1 MDKRSLFC
9 WLMAA
14 TVFPQMFLAM
24 PLNARAAQNSNK
36 EASES
41 ELVEAN
47 SANPNS
53 RVMGRRQAVEALKIA
68 QARSN
73 QRNIPDNAVPKT
85 ATVPVD
91 NTSEEAL
98 FQSQV
103 TVTTKDGKPRT
114 SQPIPPTVPPV
125 HPQLPG
131 RIQGV
136 VPPLQRRPVPPPVG
150 DIAVSNTLLRPD
162 LIDLGSAERVPRI
175 SLREAPVRD
184 VLALIARV
192 AGLNVAFADDMS
204 GQTNTAANQ
213 SNPADRRIS
222 LDIEN
227 ETAQDV
233 FNNVLRLT
241 GLDANR
247 IGKTI
252 FVAANLPIT
261 LKNIVTRSYRLNQ
274 VTAGEASAFLV
285 SLGAERAITRQR
297 PIPGAQAAEVG
308 SGGVVVQNIPLEEV
322 PVLESIQRDENSLAP
337 LSGLSV
343 IAEERTNSITL
354 VGTPSQVEYASAQ
367 LARLDIRKRQ
377 VAINVKI
384 VEINLTES
392 QGFSANS
399 SFGIDNTFVTVR
411 DGTAVLNF
419 GELNAAPATTDG
431 DVFSRP
437 VGNNPLAGTPLFVNP
452 DGTQL
457 TQDPISGE
465 FVPLQQNQPG
475 SPFTDSP
482 TTPGI
487 SGITPQ
493 RNAVP
498 GNAPRIVVDPTT
510 GQPILDGTNGVPGV
524 PATYYLNPGG
534 VINANLPGLP
544 PALQTGPFGN
554 TPILLDPDTGA
565 PVLATAPVDA
575 QAPQPSFIGQAA
587 QLAYSLPQIFQYPR
601 QFLSRLEASITSGHA
616 KLLTDPTLLVQESE
630 TARVDLGDEI
640 IQIDTSGN
648 PVIETAGLSLNIN
661 VVRIDD
667 NGFINLSIAPTI
679 ASIGDTR
686 NISTDNFAGPVDL
699 LIKRE
704 LESGQ
709 IRLRD
714 NQTLILTGV
723 IQDVD
728 RQIINKVPFFGDLPI
743 LGTLFR
749 SESTENTRNE
759 VVILVT
765 PRILDDSEYASQYGY
780 TYQPG
785 PEVQQVLDSNGIP
798 FR

>member
-14 TVFPQMFLAM
+14 SVCPQMLLAM
-24 PLNARAAQNSNK
+24 SISAKTAPGSTKN
-36 EASES
+36 ASELES
-41 ELVEAN
+41 IESIPEPEVSSLRTV
-47 SANPNS
+47 
-53 RVMGRRQAVEALKIA
+53 KIA
-68 QARSN
+68 QVRDSQNN
-73 QRNIPDNAVPKT
+73 QATPKT
-85 ATVPVD
+85 AAVPAS
-91 NTSEEAL
+91 NSSEAAL
-98 FQSQV
+98 FESQV

-125 HPQLPG
+125 LPQLPG
-131 RIQGV
+131 RVQGV

-162 LIDLGSAERVPRI
+162 IIDLGSAERVPRLA
-175 SLREAPVRD
+175 LREAPVRD

-204 GQTNTAANQ
+204 GQPARTTGA
-213 SNPADRRIS
+213 STNPADRRIS

-274 VTAGEASAFLV
+274 ITAGEASAFLV

-308 SGGVVVQNIPLEEV
+308 SGGVVVQNIPLEAV
-322 PVLESIQRDENSLAP
+322 PVLESIQREEDSLAP
-337 LSGLSV
+337 LAGLSV
-343 IAEERTNSITL
+343 VAEERTNSITL
-354 VGTPSQVEYASAQ
+354 VGSPGQVEYASAQ
-367 LARLDIRKRQ
+367 LARLDLRRRQ

-384 VEINLTES
+384 VEVNLTES
-392 QGFSANS
+392 QGFSADT
-399 SFGIDNTFVTVR
+399 SFGIDDTFVTIR
-411 DGTAVLNF
+411 DGVGVLNF
-419 GELNAAPATTDG
+419 GDISPAPATAEG
-431 DVFSRP
+431 DIFARP
-437 VGNNPLAGTPLFVNP
+437 VVDNPFADVNLFVNP
-452 DGTQL
+452 DGTEL
-457 TQDPISGE
+457 TRDPATGN
-465 FVPLQQNQPG
+465 FVPLNTNQPG
-475 SPFTDSP
+475 SPFTGSP
-482 TTPGI
+482 TEPGI
-487 SGITPQ
+487 SGINSPQ
-493 RNAVP
+493 LNASQ
-498 GNAPRIVVDPTT
+498 NTPRIVVDPNT
-510 GQPILDGTNGVPGV
+510 GQPILDGTNVIPGV
-524 PATYYLNPGG
+524 PTTYYLNPGG
-534 VINANLPGLP
+534 VLNANMPGLS
-544 PALQTGPFGN
+544 ADLQTGPFAN
-554 TPILLDPDTGA
+554 TPILLDPVSGDPVVATQGIGA
-565 PVLATAPVDA
+565 VT
-575 QAPQPSFIGQAA
+575 QQPFIGQAA

-601 QFLSRLEASITSGHA
+601 QFLARLEASIVSGHA

-630 TARVDLGDEI
+630 TANIDLGDEI
-640 IQIDTSGN
+640 IQIDAGGN
-648 PVIETAGLSLNIN
+648 PVIETAGLSLSIN
-661 VVRIDD
+661 VVRVDD

-686 NISTDNFAGPVDL
+686 FISTDNFSGPVDL
-699 LIKRE
+699 LVKRE

-728 RQIINKVPFFGDLPI
+728 RQVISKVPFFGDLPI

-765 PRILDDSEYASQYGY
+765 PRVIDDSEYASQYGY

-785 PEVQQVLDSNGIP
+785 AEVQRVLDSNGVP